1 MEKFKIPIYML
12 MIFISISI
20 GLWIWF
26 DNVFYFFNF
35 MYIGFLVSFG
45 IFLLIKKYKYSR
57 QVVQFGV
64 GLYMLVYLGLICRE
78 NMQIEGFWYYLF
90 MGVFQAAV
98 IHYAVAKIVGP
109 LLFGRGWCGYAC
121 WTAAVLDLLP
131 YKIPENPRIKRLSFI
146 RYMMFLASIL
156 FVSALFLLKVRD
168 IEVVMFWSF
177 IAGNIIY
184 YAVGIIMAF
193 ILKDNRAFCKYICP
207 ITVFLKPAS
216 YFLLLRVKADSKKCI
231 SCGKCKKVCPMNV
244 DILDGKRSRG
254 NGTECILCMECVR
267 SCPKGA
273 VYF

>member
-1 MEKFKIPIYML
+1 
-12 MIFISISI
+12 MIFICISI

-35 MYIGFLVSFG
+35 MYIGFVVSFG

-98 IHYAVAKIVGP
+98 IHYAVAKIIGP

-131 YKIPENPRIKRLSFI
+131 YRMPENPRIKKLSFI
-146 RYMMFLASIL
+146 RYIMFSGSIL
-156 FVSALFLLKVRD
+156 FVGVLFLLNNPD

-216 YFLLLRVKADSKKCI
+216 YFSLLRVKADSKKCI
-231 SCGKCKKVCPMNV
+231 SCGKCKRVCPMNV
-244 DILDGKRSRG
+244 DILDSKRSRE
-254 NGTECILCMECVR
+254 NGTECILCMECVK

>member
-1 MEKFKIPIYML
+1 MYREVDRLGKFKIPIYIL

-35 MYIGFLVSFG
+35 MYIGFVVSFG

-98 IHYAVAKIVGP
+98 IHYAVAKIIGP

-131 YKIPENPRIKRLSFI
+131 YRMLENPRIKNFPL
-146 RYMMFLASIL
+146 Y
-156 FVSALFLLKVRD
+156 
-168 IEVVMFWSF
+168 
-177 IAGNIIY
+177 G
-184 YAVGIIMAF
+184 
-193 ILKDNRAFCKYICP
+193 
-207 ITVFLKPAS
+207 
-216 YFLLLRVKADSKKCI
+216 I
-231 SCGKCKKVCPMNV
+231 SCFQV
-244 DILDGKRSRG
+244 LYY
-254 NGTECILCMECVR
+254 L
-267 SCPKGA
+267 
-273 VYF
+273 

>member
-1 MEKFKIPIYML
+1 
-12 MIFISISI
+12 MIFICISI
-20 GLWIWF
+20 GLWIWS
-26 DNVFYFFNF
+26 DNVFYLFNF
-35 MYIGFLVSFG
+35 MYIGFFVSFG
-45 IFLLIKKYKYSR
+45 IFLMVKKYKYSR
-57 QVVQFGV
+57 QFVQFGV

-98 IHYAVAKIVGP
+98 IHYAVAKIIGP

-131 YKIPENPRIKRLSFI
+131 YRMPENPRIKKLSFI
-146 RYMMFLASIL
+146 RYIMFSGSIL
-156 FVSALFLLKVRD
+156 FVGVLFLLNNPG

-184 YAVGIIMAF
+184 YAVGIVMAL

-216 YFLLLRVKADSKKCI
+216 YFSLLRVKADSKKCI
-231 SCGKCKKVCPMNV
+231 SCGKCKRVCPMNV
-244 DILDGKRSRG
+244 DILDSKRSRE
-254 NGTECILCMECVR
+254 NGTECILCMECVK
-267 SCPKGA
+267 SCPKSA